1 MKGPA
6 ASGDATVRLRL
17 LVAYDGRP
25 FRGWQSQAGGE
36 AVQDFLETA
45 VGKLG
50 GVADRVV
57 VHGAGRTDA
66 GVHALG
72 QVAHADVPAATFA
85 RFDEGG
91 KWPAAL
97 NAHLPPAVRVLR
109 AGRAPTPDWHARF
122 SAVGKVYRY
131 RIWNAPA
138 LHPLEIGRAWHLPGA
153 LDVPRLAAAARV
165 FVGRHDFAGFAASR
179 GRPESDT
186 VRTVHRATVTR
197 RGSDGALVTLE
208 FAGDG
213 FLYRMVRLLTG
224 TLARVGQGR
233 MEEATLRDLLAR
245 PAGRRSSFA
254 APAGGLYLVRV
265 SYGRPPRAARRSG
278 VDPS

>member
-1 MKGPA
+1 MKGTA
-6 ASGDATVRLRL
+6 ASGATVRLRL

-25 FRGWQSQAGGE
+25 FRGWQSQAGGG
-36 AVQDFLETA
+36 AVQDFLESA
-45 VGKLG
+45 VGKLLG
-50 GVADRVV
+50 GAAGRVI

-72 QVAHADVPAATFA
+72 QVAHVDVPAGVFA
-85 RFDEGG
+85 RFEEGG

-97 NAHLPPAVRVLR
+97 NAHLPPTVRVLR
-109 AGRAPTPDWHARF
+109 AGRAPAPDWHARF

-138 LHPLEIGRAWHLPGA
+138 LHPLEVGRAWHLPGA
-153 LDVPRLAAAARV
+153 LDVPRLAAAAGM

-186 VRTVHRATVTR
+186 FRTVHRATTGR
-197 RGSDGALVTLE
+197 RGAGGALVTLE

-233 MEEATLRDLLAR
+233 LDEATLRDLLAR

-254 APAGGLYLVRV
+254 APAEGLYLVRV
-265 SYGRPPRAARRSG
+265 SYHPRAARRPG
-278 VDPS
+278 VDPP

>member
-1 MKGPA
+1 MNA
-6 ASGDATVRLRL
+6 DANAPIRLRL

-25 FRGWQSQAGGE
+25 FRGWQSQAGGG
-36 AVQDFLETA
+36 AVQDFLEMA
-45 VGKLG
+45 LGKLCG
-50 GVADRVV
+50 TAERVI

-72 QVAHADVPAATFA
+72 QVAHADVPGAVFERFAADA
-85 RFDEGG
+85 R
-91 KWPAAL
+91 WPGAI
-97 NAHLPPAVRVLR
+97 NAHLPSAVRILR
-109 AGRAPTPDWHARF
+109 AGRAPNPDWHARF
-122 SAVGKVYRY
+122 SATGKVYRY

-138 LHPLEIGRAWHLPGA
+138 LHPLELGRAWHLPGA
-153 LDVPRLAAAARV
+153 LDVPRLTAAAGM

-186 VRTVHRATVTR
+186 VRTIHRVSAW
-197 RGSDGALVTLE
+197 RGAGGLITLE

-233 MEEATLRDLLAR
+233 MEEATLRGLLER
-245 PAGRRSSFA
+245 SDGRRSSFA
-254 APAGGLYLVRV
+254 APADGLFLVRV
-265 SYGRPPRAARRSG
+265 SYSPRRAGSRT
-278 VDPS
+278 